1 VGRVGYRHD
10 KRPRRVTSSATG
22 MDCVHELYHLV
33 EAMARSLEKVRAPV
47 SELDQLLRGVH
58 ESPGSWEARLV
69 EEAAAHRQAT
79 FAGGEKARNDGLQG
93 GAAGPA
99 VASLEQHRDEGAES
113 FNRLA
118 EGDVVTT
125 PQCRPAGMS
134 VTMKG
139 GLLATRPEDN
149 GPTTSTR
156 IIGSLRN
163 GVSDTD
169 GRTDG
174 DVTTVSY

>member
-1 VGRVGYRHD
+1 METRFD
-10 KRPRRVTSSATG
+10 
-22 MDCVHELYHLV
+22 D
-33 EAMARSLEKVRAPV
+33 
-47 SELDQLLRGVH
+47 
-58 ESPGSWEARLV
+58 
-69 EEAAAHRQAT
+69 EAAAHRQA
-79 FAGGEKARNDGLQG
+79 FAGSEGLRNGELQD
-93 GAAGPA
+93 GAAGRA

-125 PQCRPAGMS
+125 PRCRPAGMS

-149 GPTTSTR
+149 EPTTSTR